1 MAKNQLVQMM
11 RNARNEGYAAG
22 LWLGLQLGTNIT
34 VISANHALDLEA
46 EPLARVFVEAQRIV
60 DDIVDVNDPEV
71 TEEHIRY
78 EIQRI
83 FGREAAEAFCLRPK
97 EVTEGE

>member
-1 MAKNQLVQMM
+1 MPKNQLVQMM
-11 RNARNEGYAAG
+11 RNARNEGYVDG
-22 LWLGLQLGTNIT
+22 LWVGLQLGTNIT
-34 VISANHALDLEA
+34 VISANHALELEA

-71 TEEHIRY
+71 TEAHIRY

-83 FGREAAEAFCLRPK
+83 FGREAAETFCLRPK
-97 EVTEGE
+97 EEEEG